1 MIKLVSSIYAV
12 TLAVVGLS
20 AVAES
25 YCPEHSVG
33 TAKVQ
38 RAMMGLPDP
47 CALVIRA
54 DPAGR
59 RDSFSTVKEALD
71 QCRAGDTLV
80 LLDPESVN
88 TDEVISRLP
97 RGVTLQVFADEGSE
111 DALTFVRT
119 LAADANAAFVAK
131 SEPWYTATVRETDGL
146 VVMSVGLNDQAKPGL
161 GEVDFNAADGT
172 AVSVW
177 PTNVKPGLVYG
188 LGRSESPT
196 GPFAVEED
204 GWVRADANGTLPRA
218 LTAPKGDGAGYFY
231 RVIVRD

>member
-25 YCPEHSVG
+25 NCPEHSVC

-38 RAMMGLPDP
+38 RAMMGLSDP

-80 LLDPESVN
+80 LLDPKSVN
-88 TDEVISRLP
+88 TDEVIMRLP
-97 RGVTLQVFADEGSE
+97 RDVTLQVIADEGSE

-196 GPFAVEED
+196 GPFIVEED
-204 GWVRADANGTLPRA
+204 GWVQADANRTLPHA
-218 LTAPKGDGAGYFY
+218 LTASKDGPSCFY
-231 RVIVRD
+231 RVIVR

>member
-1 MIKLVSSIYAV
+1 MINLVSSIYAV

-25 YCPEHSVG
+25 NCPEHSVD

-38 RAMMGLPDP
+38 RAMMGLSDP

-88 TDEVISRLP
+88 TDEVITRLP

-119 LAADANAAFVAK
+119 MAASANAAFVAK
-131 SEPWYTATVRETDGL
+131 SEPWYTATVRDWNNL
-146 VVMSVGLNDQAKPGL
+146 SSSV
-161 GEVDFNAADGT
+161 
-172 AVSVW
+172 
-177 PTNVKPGLVYG
+177 
-188 LGRSESPT
+188 RSS
-196 GPFAVEED
+196 
-204 GWVRADANGTLPRA
+204 
-218 LTAPKGDGAGYFY
+218 AGFS
-231 RVIVRD
+231 

>member
-25 YCPEHSVG
+25 NCPEHSVG

-38 RAMMGLPDP
+38 RAMMGLSDP

-88 TDEVISRLP
+88 TDEVITRLP
-97 RGVTLQVFADEGSE
+97 RDVTLQVFADEGSE

-119 LAADANAAFVAK
+119 MAASANAAFVAK
-131 SEPWYTATVRETDGL
+131 SEPWYTATVRDWNNL
-146 VVMSVGLNDQAKPGL
+146 SSSV
-161 GEVDFNAADGT
+161 
-172 AVSVW
+172 
-177 PTNVKPGLVYG
+177 
-188 LGRSESPT
+188 RSS
-196 GPFAVEED
+196 
-204 GWVRADANGTLPRA
+204 
-218 LTAPKGDGAGYFY
+218 AGFF
-231 RVIVRD
+231 